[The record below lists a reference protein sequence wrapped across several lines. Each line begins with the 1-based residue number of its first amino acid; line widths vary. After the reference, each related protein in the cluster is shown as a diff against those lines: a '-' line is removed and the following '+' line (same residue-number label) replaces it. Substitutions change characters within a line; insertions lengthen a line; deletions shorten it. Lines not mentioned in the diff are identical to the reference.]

1 MGMYTNFSSYYG
13 ATTNYTEVQPF
24 VGESFNY
31 HELGIM
37 AATEMAANESAFMK
51 GIALSELR
59 AVEESGDTDV
69 LYESVNFKGVFDKI
83 KMFFKKIIEKIHKI
97 FHTFVAK
104 MSAWFGGNSSFAK
117 TYEKEVIK
125 KWANVKSDWEF
136 KGYRYSYVFGDN
148 ASSGAETFKIEIEK
162 QIDGAPES
170 SSGANDAIIGIKNLI
185 NGSTSLKAIYDNNTL
200 NDEAA
205 VNAAKDAL
213 SKFREKLDDYK
224 EKMRGA
230 IVKDIAENNGITT
243 ILSLGSKDATTTG
256 ISTLDSSEF
265 TNELFKVFRS
275 GEDSKEDI
283 PKDKILAIYGGSIAS
298 MMTYIKEF
306 DKIKKKSETI
316 ERKLTGAI
324 DKLIKDMDKAQNEL
338 IKETKDAETDKKL
351 TTAKNEYIV
360 QISAVY
366 QSLYGAA
373 SEYLTQAFSAMLQAQ
388 KEACTQAKEIAVK
401 VIGQS
406 KKMTESYDYDSDSY
420 ANEGFDFISNVKLI

>member
-1 MGMYTNFSSYYG
+1 MGMYTNFSGYHS
-13 ATTNYTEVQPF
+13 AATNYTEVQPF

-59 AVEESGDTDV
+59 AVEESGGTDV
-69 LYESVNFKGVFDKI
+69 LYESVNFKGIFDKI

-97 FHTFVAK
+97 FHTFVVK
-104 MSAWFGGNSSFAK
+104 MSSWFGSNSSFAK
-117 TYEKEVIK
+117 SYEKEVVK

-136 KGYRYSYVFGDN
+136 KGYKYSHVFGDS
-148 ASSGAETFKIEIEK
+148 AASGAEAFKLTIEGA
-162 QIDGAPES
+162 IDS
-170 SSGANDAIIGIKNLI
+170 NIKNLVS
-185 NGSTSLKAIYDNNTL
+185 GATSLEAIYKSNTL
-200 NDEAA
+200 TDANA
-205 VNAAKDAL
+205 VNEAKNAL

-230 IVKDIAENNGITT
+230 IVKDIADGTGITAT
-243 ILSLGSKDATTTG
+243 INLGKPDASTSG
-256 ISTLDSSEF
+256 ISALDSSEF
-265 TNELFKVFRS
+265 TDELFKVFRS

-283 PKDKILAIYGGSIAS
+283 PKDKILAMYGGSIS
-298 MMTYIKEF
+298 GMMTYIKEF
-306 DKIKKKSETI
+306 DKIKKKSETT
-316 ERKLTGAI
+316 ERKLTSAI
-324 DKLIKDMDKAQNEL
+324 DKLISDMDKAQNEL
-338 IKETKDAETDKKL
+338 IKAAKDADTDKEL
-351 TTAKNEYIV
+351 ITAKNEYIV
-360 QISAVY
+360 QASAVY

>member
-1 MGMYTNFSSYYG
+1 MGMYTNFSGYHS
-13 ATTNYTEVQPF
+13 AATNYTEVQPF

-59 AVEESGDTDV
+59 AVEESGGTDV
-69 LYESVNFKGVFDKI
+69 LYESVNFKGIFDKI

-97 FHTFVAK
+97 FHTFVVK
-104 MSAWFGGNSSFAK
+104 MSSWFGSNSSFAK
-117 TYEKEVIK
+117 SYEKEVVK

-136 KGYRYSYVFGDN
+136 KGYKYSHVFGDS
-148 ASSGAETFKIEIEK
+148 AASGAETFKLEIEGA
-162 QIDGAPES
+162 IDSE
-170 SSGANDAIIGIKNLI
+170 IKNLVS
-185 NGSTSLKAIYDNNTL
+185 GATSLEAIYKSNTL
-200 NDEAA
+200 TDANA
-205 VNAAKDAL
+205 VNEAKNAL

-230 IVKDIAENNGITT
+230 IVKDIADGSGITAT
-243 ILSLGSKDATTTG
+243 INLGKPDASTSG
-256 ISTLDSSEF
+256 ISALDSSEF
-265 TNELFKVFRS
+265 TDELFKVFRS

-283 PKDKILAIYGGSIAS
+283 PKDKILAMYGGSIS
-298 MMTYIKEF
+298 GMMTYIKEF
-306 DKIKKKSETI
+306 DKIKKKSETT

-324 DKLIKDMDKAQNEL
+324 DKLISDMDKAQNEL
-338 IKETKDAETDKKL
+338 IKAAKDADTDKEL
-351 TTAKNEYIV
+351 ITAKNEYIV
-360 QISAVY
+360 QASAVY

>member
-1 MGMYTNFSSYYG
+1 MGMYTNFSGYHSA
-13 ATTNYTEVQPF
+13 ATDYTEVQPF

-69 LYESVNFKGVFDKI
+69 LYESVNFKGIFDKI

-97 FHTFVAK
+97 FHTFVVK
-104 MSAWFGGNSSFAK
+104 MSSWFGSNSSFAK
-117 TYEKEVIK
+117 SYEKEVVK

-136 KGYRYSYVFGDN
+136 KGYKYSHVFGDS
-148 ASSGAETFKIEIEK
+148 AASGAEAFKLEIEGA
-162 QIDGAPES
+162 IDS
-170 SSGANDAIIGIKNLI
+170 DIKNLVS
-185 NGSTSLKAIYDNNTL
+185 GATSLEAIYKSNTL
-200 NDEAA
+200 TDANA
-205 VNAAKDAL
+205 VNEAKNAL

-230 IVKDIAENNGITT
+230 IVKDIADGTGITAT
-243 ILSLGSKDATTTG
+243 INLGKPDASTSG
-256 ISTLDSSEF
+256 ISALDSSEF
-265 TNELFKVFRS
+265 TDELFKVFRS

-283 PKDKILAIYGGSIAS
+283 PKDKILAMYGGSIS
-298 MMTYIKEF
+298 GMMTYIKEF
-306 DKIKKKSETI
+306 DKIKKKSETT

-324 DKLIKDMDKAQNEL
+324 DKLISDMDKAQNEL
-338 IKETKDAETDKKL
+338 IKAAKDADTDKEL
-351 TTAKNEYIV
+351 ITAKNEYIV
-360 QISAVY
+360 QASAVY

>member
-1 MGMYTNFSSYYG
+1 MGMYTNFSGYHS
-13 ATTNYTEVQPF
+13 AATNYTEVQPF

-51 GIALSELR
+51 GIALSELK
-59 AVEESGDTDV
+59 ALEESGGTEV
-69 LYESVNFKGVFDKI
+69 LYESVNFKGIFEKI

-104 MSAWFGGNSSFAK
+104 MSSWFGNNASFAK
-117 TYEKEVIK
+117 SYEKEVIK

-136 KGYRYSYVFGDN
+136 KGYKYSHVFGDSG
-148 ASSGAETFKIEIEK
+148 ASGAEQFKLVITGVSEVLRSV
-162 QIDGAPES
+162 IDGS
-170 SSGANDAIIGIKNLI
+170 KTLGALYSDFAENKDGSVKSVKEVKDELSKVREKMDDLKEKLRGNIIDGIKNDKYFT
-185 NGSTSLKAIYDNNTL
+185 TSLDIDLNGQKAQ
-200 NDEAA
+200 A
-205 VNAAKDAL
+205 
-213 SKFREKLDDYK
+213 
-224 EKMRGA
+224 
-230 IVKDIAENNGITT
+230 
-243 ILSLGSKDATTTG
+243 
-256 ISTLDSSEF
+256 LDSSEF
-265 TNELFKVFRS
+265 TDELFKIFRS

-283 PKDKILAIYGGSIAS
+283 PKDKILAMYGGSIS
-298 MMTYIKEF
+298 GMMTYIKEF
-306 DKIKKKSETI
+306 DKIKKKSESA
-316 ERKLTGAI
+316 EKKLTGAI
-324 DKLIKDMDKAQNEL
+324 DKLIKDMDKAQND
-338 IKETKDAETDKKL
+338 IISETKNATGTDDEKKAITEANET
-351 TTAKNEYIV
+351 IIQV
-360 QISAVY
+360 SAVY

>member
-1 MGMYTNFSSYYG
+1 MGMYTNFSGYHSA
-13 ATTNYTEVQPF
+13 ATDYTEVQPF

-69 LYESVNFKGVFDKI
+69 LYESVNFKGIFDKI

-104 MSAWFGGNSSFAK
+104 MSSWFGGNSSFAK
-117 TYEKEVIK
+117 SYEKEVIK

-136 KGYRYSYVFGDN
+136 KGYKYSHVFGDS
-148 ASSGAETFKIEIEK
+148 AASGAETFKITIEGE
-162 QIDGAPES
+162 IDGD
-170 SSGANDAIIGIKNLI
+170 GAGKVGLKNLI
-185 NGSTSLKAIYDNNTL
+185 SGATSLEAIYKSNELTDA
-200 NDEAA
+200 DA
-205 VNAAKDAL
+205 VNDAKNAL

-230 IVKDIAENNGITT
+230 IVKDIANGTGITT
-243 ILSLGSKDATTTG
+243 TMTLGKPDASTSG
-256 ISTLDSSEF
+256 ISALDSSEF
-265 TNELFKVFRS
+265 TDELFKVFRS

-283 PKDKILAIYGGSIAS
+283 PKDKILAMYGGSISS

-306 DKIKKKSETI
+306 DKIKKKSETT

-324 DKLIKDMDKAQNEL
+324 DKLISDMDKAQNEL
-338 IKETKDAETDKKL
+338 IKAAKDADTDKEL
-351 TTAKNEYIV
+351 ITAKNEYIV
-360 QISAVY
+360 QASAVY

-401 VIGQS
+401 VISQS
-406 KKMTESYDYDSDSY
+406 KKMTESYDYGSDSY
-420 ANEGFDFISNVKLI
+420 TNEGFDFISNVKLI

>member
-1 MGMYTNFSSYYG
+1 MGMYTNFSGYHSA
-13 ATTNYTEVQPF
+13 ATDYTEVQPF

-59 AVEESGDTDV
+59 AVEESGGTDV
-69 LYESVNFKGVFDKI
+69 LYESVNFKGIFDKI

-104 MSAWFGGNSSFAK
+104 MSSWFGSNSSFAK
-117 TYEKEVIK
+117 SYEKEVVK

-136 KGYRYSYVFGDN
+136 KGYKYSHVFGDS
-148 ASSGAETFKIEIEK
+148 AASGAETFKIAIEGE
-162 QIDGAPES
+162 IDGT
-170 SSGANDAIIGIKNLI
+170 SGKTGLKNLI
-185 NGSTSLKAIYDNNTL
+185 SGATSLSDIYDGGPL
-200 NDEAA
+200 SDVND
-205 VNAAKDAL
+205 VNDAKDDL

-230 IVKDIAENNGITT
+230 IVKDIASGSGITT
-243 ILSLGSKDATTTG
+243 TLSLGKPDASTSG
-256 ISTLDSSEF
+256 ISALDSSEF
-265 TNELFKVFRS
+265 TDELFKVFRS

-283 PKDKILAIYGGSIAS
+283 PKDKILAMYGGSISS

-306 DKIKKKSETI
+306 DKIKKKSETT
-316 ERKLTGAI
+316 ERKLTSAI
-324 DKLIKDMDKAQNEL
+324 DKLISDMDKAQNEL
-338 IKETKDAETDKKL
+338 IKAAKDAEKDKEFI
-351 TTAKNEYIV
+351 TAKNEYIV
-360 QISAVY
+360 QASAVY

>member
-1 MGMYTNFSSYYG
+1 MGMYTNFSGYHS
-13 ATTNYTEVQPF
+13 AATNYTEVQPF

-69 LYESVNFKGVFDKI
+69 LYESVNFKGIFDKI

-104 MSAWFGGNSSFAK
+104 MSSWFGSNSSFAK
-117 TYEKEVIK
+117 SYEKEVVK

-136 KGYRYSYVFGDN
+136 KGYKYSHVFGDS
-148 ASSGAETFKIEIEK
+148 AASGAETFKITIEGE
-162 QIDGAPES
+162 IDGD
-170 SSGANDAIIGIKNLI
+170 GAGKVGLKNLI
-185 NGSTSLKAIYDNNTL
+185 SGATSLEAIYKSNELTDA
-200 NDEAA
+200 DA
-205 VNAAKDAL
+205 VNDAKNAL

-230 IVKDIAENNGITT
+230 IVKDIANGTGITT
-243 ILSLGSKDATTTG
+243 TMTLGKPDASTSG
-256 ISTLDSSEF
+256 ISALDSSEF
-265 TNELFKVFRS
+265 TDELFKVFRS

-283 PKDKILAIYGGSIAS
+283 PKDKILAMYGGSISS

-306 DKIKKKSETI
+306 DKIKKKSETT

-324 DKLIKDMDKAQNEL
+324 DKLISDMDKAQNEL
-338 IKETKDAETDKKL
+338 IKAAKDADTDKEL
-351 TTAKNEYIV
+351 ITAKNEYIV
-360 QISAVY
+360 QASAVY

-401 VIGQS
+401 VISQS

-420 ANEGFDFISNVKLI
+420 TNEGFDFISNVKLI

>member
-1 MGMYTNFSSYYG
+1 MGMYTNFSGYHSA
-13 ATTNYTEVQPF
+13 ATDYTEVQPF

-59 AVEESGDTDV
+59 AVEESGGTDV
-69 LYESVNFKGVFDKI
+69 LYESVNFKGIFEKI

-117 TYEKEVIK
+117 SYEKEVIK

-136 KGYRYSYVFGDN
+136 KGYKYSHVFGDS
-148 ASSGAETFKIEIEK
+148 AASGAETFKITIEGE
-162 QIDGAPES
+162 IDGT
-170 SSGANDAIIGIKNLI
+170 SGKTGLKNLI
-185 NGSTSLKAIYDNNTL
+185 SGATSLSDIYDGGL
-200 NDEAA
+200 LSDVND
-205 VNAAKDAL
+205 VNDAKDDL

-230 IVKDIAENNGITT
+230 IVKDIASGSGITT
-243 ILSLGSKDATTTG
+243 TLSLGKPDASTSG
-256 ISTLDSSEF
+256 ISSLDSSEF
-265 TNELFKVFRS
+265 TDELFKVFRS

-283 PKDKILAIYGGSIAS
+283 PKDKILEMYGGSISS

-306 DKIKKKSETI
+306 DKTKKKSETT

-324 DKLIKDMDKAQNEL
+324 DKLISDIDKAQNEL
-338 IKETKDAETDKKL
+338 IKASKDAEKDKEFI
-351 TTAKNEYIV
+351 TAKNEYIV

-401 VIGQS
+401 VISQS

>member
-1 MGMYTNFSSYYG
+1 MGMYTNFSGYHSA
-13 ATTNYTEVQPF
+13 ATDYTEVQPF

-59 AVEESGDTDV
+59 AVEESGGTDV
-69 LYESVNFKGVFDKI
+69 LYESVNFKGIFDKI

-104 MSAWFGGNSSFAK
+104 MSSWFGSNSSFAK
-117 TYEKEVIK
+117 SYEKEVVK

-136 KGYRYSYVFGDN
+136 KGYKYSHVFGDN
-148 ASSGAETFKIEIEK
+148 AASGAETFKITIEGE
-162 QIDGAPES
+162 IDGDGAGKAGLKNLV
-170 SSGANDAIIGIKNLI
+170 SGA
-185 NGSTSLKAIYDNNTL
+185 TSLEAIYKSGELTDA
-200 NDEAA
+200 DA
-205 VNAAKDAL
+205 VNNAKNAL

-230 IVKDIAENNGITT
+230 IVKDIASGTGITT
-243 ILSLGSKDATTTG
+243 TMTLEKPDASTSG
-256 ISTLDSSEF
+256 ISALDSSEF
-265 TNELFKVFRS
+265 TDELFKVFRS

-283 PKDKILAIYGGSIAS
+283 PKDKILAMYGGSIS
-298 MMTYIKEF
+298 GMMTYIKEF
-306 DKIKKKSETI
+306 DKIKKKSETT

-324 DKLIKDMDKAQNEL
+324 DKLISDMDKAQNEL
-338 IKETKDAETDKKL
+338 IKAAKDADTDKEL
-351 TTAKNEYIV
+351 ITAKNEYIV

>member
-1 MGMYTNFSSYYG
+1 MGMYTNVSGYHSA
-13 ATTNYTEVQPF
+13 ATDYTEVQPF

-69 LYESVNFKGVFDKI
+69 LYESVNFKGIFDKI

-97 FHTFVAK
+97 SHTFVAK

-117 TYEKEVIK
+117 SYEKEVIK

-136 KGYRYSYVFGDN
+136 KGYKYSHVFGDS
-148 ASSGAETFKIEIEK
+148 AASGAETFKITIEGE
-162 QIDGAPES
+162 IDGTN
-170 SSGANDAIIGIKNLI
+170 GKTGLKNLI
-185 NGSTSLKAIYDNNTL
+185 SGATSLSDIYDGGL
-200 NDEAA
+200 LSDAND
-205 VNAAKDAL
+205 VNDAKDDL

-230 IVKDIAENNGITT
+230 IVKDIASGSGITT
-243 ILSLGSKDATTTG
+243 TLSLGKPDASTSG
-256 ISTLDSSEF
+256 ISALDSSEF
-265 TNELFKVFRS
+265 TDELFKVFRS

-283 PKDKILAIYGGSIAS
+283 PKDKILAMYGGSISS

-306 DKIKKKSETI
+306 DKIKKKSETT

-324 DKLIKDMDKAQNEL
+324 DKLISDMDKAQNEL
-338 IKETKDAETDKKL
+338 IKAAKDAEKDKEFI
-351 TTAKNEYIV
+351 TAKNEYIV

-401 VIGQS
+401 VISQS

-420 ANEGFDFISNVKLI
+420 TNEGFDFISNVKLI

>member
-1 MGMYTNFSSYYG
+1 MGMYTNFSGYHSA
-13 ATTNYTEVQPF
+13 ATDYTEVQPF

-51 GIALSELR
+51 SIALSELR
-59 AVEESGDTDV
+59 ALEESGGTDV
-69 LYESVNFKGVFDKI
+69 LYESVNFKGIFDKI

-104 MSAWFGGNSSFAK
+104 MSSWFGSNSSFAK
-117 TYEKEVIK
+117 SYEKEVVK

-136 KGYRYSYVFGDN
+136 KGYRYSNVFGDS
-148 ASSGAETFKIEIEK
+148 AASGAETFKIAIE
-162 QIDGAPES
+162 GAADS
-170 SSGANDAIIGIKNLI
+170 QIKNVVSGSASLETI
-185 NGSTSLKAIYDNNTL
+185 YNGNALNTK
-200 NDEAA
+200 EK
-205 VNAAKDAL
+205 VEEEKKEL

-230 IVKDIAENNGITT
+230 IVQDIDSNTGIVTT
-243 ILSLGSKDATTTG
+243 LKLGKPDADTTG
-256 ISTLDSSEF
+256 ISALDSSEF
-265 TNELFKVFRS
+265 TDELFKVFRS

-283 PKDKILAIYGGSIAS
+283 PKDKILAMYGGSISS

-306 DKIKKKSETI
+306 DKIKKKSETT
-316 ERKLTGAI
+316 ERKLTSAI

-338 IKETKDAETDKKL
+338 IKATKDASNIDKEL
-351 TTAKNEYIV
+351 VTAKNEYIV

>member
-1 MGMYTNFSSYYG
+1 MGMYTNFSGYHSA
-13 ATTNYTEVQPF
+13 ATDYTEVQPF

-69 LYESVNFKGVFDKI
+69 LYESVNFKGIFDKI

-97 FHTFVAK
+97 FHTFVVK
-104 MSAWFGGNSSFAK
+104 MSSWFGSNSSFAK
-117 TYEKEVIK
+117 SYEKEVVK

-136 KGYRYSYVFGDN
+136 KGYKYSHVFGDS
-148 ASSGAETFKIEIEK
+148 AASGAEAFKLEIEGA
-162 QIDGAPES
+162 IDSE
-170 SSGANDAIIGIKNLI
+170 IKNLVS
-185 NGSTSLKAIYDNNTL
+185 GATSLEAIYKSNTL
-200 NDEAA
+200 TDANA
-205 VNAAKDAL
+205 VNEAKNAL

-230 IVKDIAENNGITT
+230 IVKDIADGTGITAT
-243 ILSLGSKDATTTG
+243 INLGKPDASTSG
-256 ISTLDSSEF
+256 ISALDSSEF
-265 TNELFKVFRS
+265 TDELFKVFRS

-283 PKDKILAIYGGSIAS
+283 PKDKILAMYGGSIYS

-306 DKIKKKSETI
+306 DKIKKKSETT
-316 ERKLTGAI
+316 ERKLTSAI
-324 DKLIKDMDKAQNEL
+324 DKLISDMDKAQNEL
-338 IKETKDAETDKKL
+338 IKAAKDADTDKEL
-351 TTAKNEYIV
+351 ITAKNEYIV
-360 QISAVY
+360 QASAVY

>member
-200 NDEAA
+200 NNEAA

>member
-1 MGMYTNFSSYYG
+1 MGMYTNFSGYHSA
-13 ATTNYTEVQPF
+13 ATDYTEVQPF

-69 LYESVNFKGVFDKI
+69 LYESVNFKGIFDKI

-97 FHTFVAK
+97 FHTFVVK
-104 MSAWFGGNSSFAK
+104 MSSWFGSNSSFAK
-117 TYEKEVIK
+117 SYEKEVVK

-136 KGYRYSYVFGDN
+136 KGYKYSHVFGDS
-148 ASSGAETFKIEIEK
+148 AASGAETFKITIEGE
-162 QIDGAPES
+162 IDGD
-170 SSGANDAIIGIKNLI
+170 GANKVGIKNLVS
-185 NGSTSLKAIYDNNTL
+185 GATSLEAIYKSSELTDAN
-200 NDEAA
+200 A
-205 VNAAKDAL
+205 VNEAKNAL

-230 IVKDIAENNGITT
+230 IVKDIADGAGITT
-243 ILSLGSKDATTTG
+243 TMTLGKPDAPTSG
-256 ISTLDSSEF
+256 ISALDSSEF
-265 TNELFKVFRS
+265 TDELFKVFRS

-283 PKDKILAIYGGSIAS
+283 PKDKILAMYGGSIS
-298 MMTYIKEF
+298 GMMTYIKEF
-306 DKIKKKSETI
+306 DKIKKKSETT

-324 DKLIKDMDKAQNEL
+324 DKLISDMDKAQNEL
-338 IKETKDAETDKKL
+338 IKAAKDADTDKEL
-351 TTAKNEYIV
+351 ITAKNEYIV
-360 QISAVY
+360 QASAVY

>member
-1 MGMYTNFSSYYG
+1 MGMYTNFSGYHSA
-13 ATTNYTEVQPF
+13 ATDYTEVQPF

-69 LYESVNFKGVFDKI
+69 LYESVNFKGIFDKI

-117 TYEKEVIK
+117 SYEKEVIK

-136 KGYRYSYVFGDN
+136 KGYKYSHVFGDS
-148 ASSGAETFKIEIEK
+148 AASGAETFKITIESE
-162 QIDGAPES
+162 IDGT
-170 SSGANDAIIGIKNLI
+170 SGKTGLKDLISGATSLSAIYGGDLISDANDAK
-185 NGSTSLKAIYDNNTL
+185 D
-200 NDEAA
+200 
-205 VNAAKDAL
+205 AKDEL

-230 IVKDIAENNGITT
+230 IVKDIADGTGITAT
-243 ILSLGSKDATTTG
+243 INLGKPDASTSG
-256 ISTLDSSEF
+256 ISALDSSEF
-265 TNELFKVFRS
+265 TDELFKVFRS

-283 PKDKILAIYGGSIAS
+283 PKDKILAMYGGSISS

-306 DKIKKKSETI
+306 DKIKKKSETT
-316 ERKLTGAI
+316 ERKLTSAI
-324 DKLIKDMDKAQNEL
+324 DKLISDMDKAQNEL
-338 IKETKDAETDKKL
+338 IKASKDAEKDKEFI
-351 TTAKNEYIV
+351 TAKNEYIV

-401 VIGQS
+401 VISQS

>member
-1 MGMYTNFSSYYG
+1 MGMYTNFSGYHSA
-13 ATTNYTEVQPF
+13 ATDYTEVQPF

-59 AVEESGDTDV
+59 AVEESGGTDV
-69 LYESVNFKGVFDKI
+69 LYESVNFKGIFEKI

-117 TYEKEVIK
+117 SYEKEVIK

-136 KGYRYSYVFGDN
+136 KGYKYSHVFGDS
-148 ASSGAETFKIEIEK
+148 AASGAETFKITIEDE
-162 QIDGAPES
+162 IDGT
-170 SSGANDAIIGIKNLI
+170 SGKTGLKNLI
-185 NGSTSLKAIYDNNTL
+185 SGATSLSDIYDGGL
-200 NDEAA
+200 LSDAND
-205 VNAAKDAL
+205 VNDAKDEL

-230 IVKDIAENNGITT
+230 IVKDIASGSGITT
-243 ILSLGSKDATTTG
+243 TLSLGKPDASTSG
-256 ISTLDSSEF
+256 ISSLDSSEF
-265 TNELFKVFRS
+265 TDELFKVFRS

-283 PKDKILAIYGGSIAS
+283 PKDKILAMYGGSISS

-306 DKIKKKSETI
+306 DKIKKKSETT

-324 DKLIKDMDKAQNEL
+324 DKLISDMDKAQNEL
-338 IKETKDAETDKKL
+338 IKAAKDAEKDKEFI
-351 TTAKNEYIV
+351 TAKNEYIV

-401 VIGQS
+401 VISQS

-420 ANEGFDFISNVKLI
+420 TNKGFDFISNVKLI

>member
-1 MGMYTNFSSYYG
+1 MGMYTNFSGYHS
-13 ATTNYTEVQPF
+13 AATNYTEVQPF

-59 AVEESGDTDV
+59 AVEESGGTDV
-69 LYESVNFKGVFDKI
+69 LYESVNFKGIFDKI

-97 FHTFVAK
+97 FHTFVVK
-104 MSAWFGGNSSFAK
+104 MSSWFGSNSSFAK
-117 TYEKEVIK
+117 SYEKEVVK

-136 KGYRYSYVFGDN
+136 KGYKYSHVFGDS
-148 ASSGAETFKIEIEK
+148 AASGAEEFKLKIE
-162 QIDGAPES
+162 GAINS
-170 SSGANDAIIGIKNLI
+170 DIKDLVSGA
-185 NGSTSLKAIYDNNTL
+185 TSLEAIYKSNTL
-200 NDEAA
+200 TDANA
-205 VNAAKDAL
+205 VNEAKNAL

-230 IVKDIAENNGITT
+230 IVKDIASGSGITT
-243 ILSLGSKDATTTG
+243 TLSLGKPEASTSG
-256 ISTLDSSEF
+256 ISALDSSEF
-265 TNELFKVFRS
+265 TDELFKVFRS

-283 PKDKILAIYGGSIAS
+283 PKDKILAMYGGSISS

-306 DKIKKKSETI
+306 DKIKKKSETT
-316 ERKLTGAI
+316 ERKLTSAI
-324 DKLIKDMDKAQNEL
+324 DKLISDMDKAQNEL
-338 IKETKDAETDKKL
+338 IKAAKDADTDKEL
-351 TTAKNEYIV
+351 ITAKNEYIV
-360 QISAVY
+360 QASAVY

-420 ANEGFDFISNVKLI
+420 TNEGFDFISNVKLI

>member
-1 MGMYTNFSSYYG
+1 MGMYTNFSGYHG
-13 ATTNYTEVQPF
+13 AATNYTEVQPF

-59 AVEESGDTDV
+59 ALEESGDTDV
-69 LYESVNFKGVFDKI
+69 LYESVNFKGIFDKI

-97 FHTFVAK
+97 FHTFVTK
-104 MSAWFGGNSSFAK
+104 MSSWFSSNSSFAK
-117 TYEKEVIK
+117 SYEKEVVK

-136 KGYRYSYVFGDN
+136 KGYKYSHVFGDS
-148 ASSGAETFKIEIEK
+148 AASGAETFKITIEGE
-162 QIDGAPES
+162 IDGDS
-170 SSGANDAIIGIKNLI
+170 SNNKAGLKNLI
-185 NGSTSLKAIYDNNTL
+185 SGAASLKTIYNDNSLTDTSKVN
-200 NDEAA
+200 EA
-205 VNAAKDAL
+205 KSAL

-230 IVKDIAENNGITT
+230 IVKDIADGSGITT
-243 ILSLGSKDATTTG
+243 VMSLGSPNASTTG
-256 ISTLDSSEF
+256 ISALDSSEF
-265 TNELFKVFRS
+265 TDELFKVFRS

-283 PKDKILAIYGGSIAS
+283 PKDKILAMYGGSIS
-298 MMTYIKEF
+298 GMMTYIKEF
-306 DKIKKKSETI
+306 DKIKKKSEST
-316 ERKLTGAI
+316 EKKLTGAI
-324 DKLIKDMDKAQNEL
+324 DKLIRDMDKAQNDL
-338 IKETKDAETDKKL
+338 IKEAKDATTTDKDL
-351 TTAKNEYIV
+351 ITAKNEYIV

-420 ANEGFDFISNVKLI
+420 TNEGFDFISNVKLI

>member
-1 MGMYTNFSSYYG
+1 MGMYTNFSGYHSA
-13 ATTNYTEVQPF
+13 ATDYTEVQPF

-59 AVEESGDTDV
+59 AVEESGGTDV
-69 LYESVNFKGVFDKI
+69 LYESVNFKGIFDKI

-104 MSAWFGGNSSFAK
+104 MSSWFGSNSSFAK
-117 TYEKEVIK
+117 SYEKEVVK

-136 KGYRYSYVFGDN
+136 KGYKYSHVFGDS
-148 ASSGAETFKIEIEK
+148 AASGAETFKIAIEGE
-162 QIDGAPES
+162 IDGT
-170 SSGANDAIIGIKNLI
+170 SGKTGLKNLI
-185 NGSTSLKAIYDNNTL
+185 SGATSLSDIYDGGPL
-200 NDEAA
+200 SDVND
-205 VNAAKDAL
+205 VNDAKDDL

-230 IVKDIAENNGITT
+230 IVKDIASGSGITT
-243 ILSLGSKDATTTG
+243 TLSLGKPDASTSG
-256 ISTLDSSEF
+256 ISALDSSEF
-265 TNELFKVFRS
+265 TDELFKVFRS

-283 PKDKILAIYGGSIAS
+283 PKDKILAMYGGSISS

-306 DKIKKKSETI
+306 DKIKKKSETT

-324 DKLIKDMDKAQNEL
+324 DKLISDMDKAQNEL
-338 IKETKDAETDKKL
+338 IKAAKDAEKDKEFI
-351 TTAKNEYIV
+351 TAKNEYIV
-360 QISAVY
+360 QASAVY

>member
-1 MGMYTNFSSYYG
+1 MGMYTNFSGYHSA
-13 ATTNYTEVQPF
+13 ATDYTEVQPF

-69 LYESVNFKGVFDKI
+69 LYESVNFKGIFDKI

-117 TYEKEVIK
+117 SYEKEVIK

-136 KGYRYSYVFGDN
+136 KGYKYSHVFGDS
-148 ASSGAETFKIEIEK
+148 AASGAETFKITIEGE
-162 QIDGAPES
+162 IDGD
-170 SSGANDAIIGIKNLI
+170 GAGKVGIKNLI
-185 NGSTSLKAIYDNNTL
+185 SGATSLEAIYKSNELTDT
-200 NDEAA
+200 DA
-205 VNAAKDAL
+205 VNDAKNAL

-230 IVKDIAENNGITT
+230 IVKDIANGTGITT
-243 ILSLGSKDATTTG
+243 TMTLGKPDASTSG
-256 ISTLDSSEF
+256 ISALDSSEF
-265 TNELFKVFRS
+265 TDELFKVFRS

-283 PKDKILAIYGGSIAS
+283 PKDKILAMYGGSISS

-306 DKIKKKSETI
+306 DKTKKKSETT

-324 DKLIKDMDKAQNEL
+324 DKLINDMDKAQNEL
-338 IKETKDAETDKKL
+338 IKAAKDAEKDKEFI
-351 TTAKNEYIV
+351 TAKNEYIV

-401 VIGQS
+401 VISQS
-406 KKMTESYDYDSDSY
+406 KKMTESYDYGSDSY
-420 ANEGFDFISNVKLI
+420 TNEGFDFISNVKLI

>member
-1 MGMYTNFSSYYG
+1 MGMYTNFSGYHS
-13 ATTNYTEVQPF
+13 ASTDYTEVQPF

-59 AVEESGDTDV
+59 AVEESGGTDV
-69 LYESVNFKGVFDKI
+69 LYESVNFKGIFDKI

-117 TYEKEVIK
+117 SYEKEVVK

-136 KGYRYSYVFGDN
+136 KGYKYSHVFGDS
-148 ASSGAETFKIEIEK
+148 AASGAEAFKLEIEGA
-162 QIDGAPES
+162 IDS
-170 SSGANDAIIGIKNLI
+170 DIKNLVS
-185 NGSTSLKAIYDNNTL
+185 GATSLEAIYKSNTL
-200 NDEAA
+200 TDANA
-205 VNAAKDAL
+205 VNEAINAL

-230 IVKDIAENNGITT
+230 IVKDIADGTGITAT
-243 ILSLGSKDATTTG
+243 IKLGKPDASTSG
-256 ISTLDSSEF
+256 ISALDSSEF
-265 TNELFKVFRS
+265 TDELFKVFRS

-283 PKDKILAIYGGSIAS
+283 PKDKILAMYGGSISS

-306 DKIKKKSETI
+306 DKIKKKSETT
-316 ERKLTGAI
+316 ERKLTSAI
-324 DKLIKDMDKAQNEL
+324 DKLISDMDKAQNEL
-338 IKETKDAETDKKL
+338 IKAAKDAEKDKEFI
-351 TTAKNEYIV
+351 TAKNEYIV

-401 VIGQS
+401 VISQS
-406 KKMTESYDYDSDSY
+406 KKMTESYDYGSDSY
-420 ANEGFDFISNVKLI
+420 TNEGFDFISNVKLI

>member
-1 MGMYTNFSSYYG
+1 MGMYTNFSGYHS
-13 ATTNYTEVQPF
+13 AATNYTEVQPF

-31 HELGIM
+31 HELGIV

-59 AVEESGDTDV
+59 AVEESGSTDV
-69 LYESVNFKGVFDKI
+69 LYESVNFKGIFDKI

-104 MSAWFGGNSSFAK
+104 MSSWFSSNSSFAK
-117 TYEKEVIK
+117 SYEKEVVK

-136 KGYRYSYVFGDN
+136 KGYKYSHVFGDS
-148 ASSGAETFKIEIEK
+148 AASGAEAFKLEIEGA
-162 QIDGAPES
+162 IDSEIKDLV
-170 SSGANDAIIGIKNLI
+170 SGA
-185 NGSTSLKAIYDNNTL
+185 TSLEAIYKSNTL
-200 NDEAA
+200 TDANA
-205 VNAAKDAL
+205 VNEAKNTL

-230 IVKDIAENNGITT
+230 IVKDIADGTGITAT
-243 ILSLGSKDATTTG
+243 INLGKPDASTSG
-256 ISTLDSSEF
+256 ISALDSSEF
-265 TNELFKVFRS
+265 TDELFKVFRS

-283 PKDKILAIYGGSIAS
+283 PKDKILAMYGGSISS

-306 DKIKKKSETI
+306 DKIKKKSETT

-324 DKLIKDMDKAQNEL
+324 DKLIRDMDKAQNEL
-338 IKETKDAETDKKL
+338 IKAAKDADTDKEL
-351 TTAKNEYIV
+351 ITAKNEYIV
-360 QISAVY
+360 QASAVY

>member
-1 MGMYTNFSSYYG
+1 MGMYTNFSGYHS
-13 ATTNYTEVQPF
+13 AATNYTEVQPF

-59 AVEESGDTDV
+59 AVEESGGTDV
-69 LYESVNFKGVFDKI
+69 LYESVNFKGIFDKI

-97 FHTFVAK
+97 FHTFVVK
-104 MSAWFGGNSSFAK
+104 MSSWFGSNSSFAK
-117 TYEKEVIK
+117 SYEKEVVK

-136 KGYRYSYVFGDN
+136 KGYKYSHVFGDS
-148 ASSGAETFKIEIEK
+148 AASGAEAFKLEIEGA
-162 QIDGAPES
+162 IDS
-170 SSGANDAIIGIKNLI
+170 DIKNLVS
-185 NGSTSLKAIYDNNTL
+185 GATSLEAIYKSNTL
-200 NDEAA
+200 TDANA
-205 VNAAKDAL
+205 VNEAKNAL

-230 IVKDIAENNGITT
+230 IVKDIADGTGITAT
-243 ILSLGSKDATTTG
+243 INLGKPDASTSG
-256 ISTLDSSEF
+256 ISALDSSEF
-265 TNELFKVFRS
+265 TDELFKVFRS

-283 PKDKILAIYGGSIAS
+283 PKDKILAMYGGSIS
-298 MMTYIKEF
+298 GMMTYIKEF
-306 DKIKKKSETI
+306 DKIKKKSETT

-324 DKLIKDMDKAQNEL
+324 DKLISDMDKAQNEL
-338 IKETKDAETDKKL
+338 IKAAKDADTDKEL
-351 TTAKNEYIV
+351 ITAKNEYIV
-360 QISAVY
+360 QASAVY